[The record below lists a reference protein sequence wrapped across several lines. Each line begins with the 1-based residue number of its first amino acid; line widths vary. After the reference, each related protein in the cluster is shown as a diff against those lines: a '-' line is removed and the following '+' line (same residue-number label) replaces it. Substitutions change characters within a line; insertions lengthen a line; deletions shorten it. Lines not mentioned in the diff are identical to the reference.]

1 MSNGNRIDDK
11 SDEETGHTRS
21 PHLNPP
27 PVKAPLSDALPQTG
41 EGTNEESNFKSPGEE
56 ANERLREFSTHVQDE
71 LFDADQSAELKPVEV
86 AGEVTGR
93 TGKAVR
99 QFLPLPA
106 MPEGDTV
113 PLAQYAERAYLE
125 YAVSVVKGRA
135 LPDVCDGQKPVQRR
149 ILYAMREM
157 GLTHNSTFVK
167 SARVVGE
174 VLGKFHPHGDTSA
187 YDAMVR
193 LAQNFSLRYPL
204 VDGQGNF
211 GSRDGDNSAAMRYTE
226 ARLTPISAVL
236 LSELDMGTVDMI
248 PNYDGHFQEPA
259 MLPAR
264 LPMVLL
270 NGASG
275 IAVGMATEIPSHNLI
290 EVGSAA
296 ALCVRNPDCTDEAL
310 LALITGPDLPG
321 GAQIISS
328 PADIRECYRAG
339 RGSLK
344 MRARWTVE
352 ELARSQWRVAVYE
365 LPHGVSSKKIME
377 EIEEL
382 TNPKFRFNKKT
393 LTPEQLH
400 NKQLILSVLDKVADE
415 SDKDQA
421 VRLVFE
427 PKSGRQSVEELMT
440 ILLAHTSL
448 ECGLSINMVMIG
460 IDGRPK
466 QKAITDII
474 REWGQFRLST
484 VRRRSNYRL
493 TQINDRIHVLEGR
506 MIVFLNLDEVIAL
519 IRESDDPK
527 AALIAR
533 FELSERQAEDILE
546 IRLRQLARLESIK
559 IEREL
564 KGLRDEAA
572 ELNKLLGSESLLR
585 RRIAKEIEEDIKAFG
600 DDRRT
605 LIEQAERVVLTA
617 TVVDEPVTVII
628 SQKYWGRTR
637 QGHGLDLSGI
647 AFKEGDSLRSSF
659 ECRSIDQCIVISSCG
674 RVCSMPVSQLP
685 GGRGEGVPLTSL
697 IELPSG
703 AKIVHV
709 LCGAAEQS
717 VLLATAA
724 SYGFV
729 CHLGD
734 MLARNKTGKQFITI
748 ENAASVLA
756 PVLFD
761 PAENAWVISASRAGR
776 LLAFP
781 LAEMK
786 RLSSGG
792 RGVIVMGLEEGD
804 ELISILVAV
813 KSKLTVI
820 AQNGAGREHL
830 LKLSEADLQTHFGKR
845 ARMGK
850 LLPLKDKSTLIQLKG
865 SD

>member
-1 MSNGNRIDDK
+1 MSDIQ
-11 SDEETGHTRS
+11 E
-21 PHLNPP
+21 
-27 PVKAPLSDALPQTG
+27 
-41 EGTNEESNFKSPGEE
+41 
-56 ANERLREFSTHVQDE
+56 E
-71 LFDADQSAELKPVEV
+71 LFDEPEGAPAKEVMETPLPAASARE
-86 AGEVTGR
+86 
-93 TGKAVR
+93 
-99 QFLPLPA
+99 FLPLPA
-106 MPEGDTV
+106 LPEGDSV

-174 VLGKFHPHGDTSA
+174 VLGKFHPHGDSSA

-204 VDGQGNF
+204 IDGQGNF

-226 ARLTPISAVL
+226 ARLTPIAQVL

-275 IAVGMATEIPSHNLI
+275 IAVGMATEIPSHNLR
-290 EVGSAA
+290 EVGYAA
-296 ALCVRNPDCTDEAL
+296 ALCVSNPECSDDEL
-310 LALITGPDLPG
+310 LSHISGPDLPSG
-321 GAQIISS
+321 GQIISS
-328 PADIRECYRAG
+328 KADIRECYRVG

-344 MRARWTVE
+344 MRARWHVE
-352 ELARSQWRVAVYE
+352 ELARGQWRVAVYE
-365 LPHGVSSKKIME
+365 LPYGTSSRKILE

-382 TNPKFRFNKKT
+382 TNPKVRVNKKA
-393 LTPEQLH
+393 LTAEQAQ
-400 NKQLILSVLDKVADE
+400 NKQLILSVLDKVTDE

-427 PKSGRQSVEELMT
+427 PKSGRQSVDELMA

-448 ECGLSINMVMIG
+448 ECSLQINMVMIG

-466 QKAITDII
+466 QKPVAEIV
-474 REWGQFRLST
+474 REWGVFRLAT
-484 VRRRSNYRL
+484 VSRRCRYRL
-493 TQINDRIHVLEGR
+493 AQINERIHVLEGR

-533 FELSERQAEDILE
+533 FDLSDRQAEDILE
-546 IRLRQLARLESIK
+546 IRLRQLAKMEGIK

-564 KGLRDEAA
+564 KGLQEEGA
-572 ELNKLLGSESLLR
+572 ELNKLLGSDSMMR
-585 RRIAKEIEEDIKAFG
+585 RRVAREIEADIKAFG

-605 LIEQAERVVLTA
+605 LIQEAERVVLT
-617 TVVDEPVTVII
+617 TSVVDEPVTVIV
-628 SQKYWGRTR
+628 SRKFWARTR
-637 QGHGLDLSGI
+637 SGHGLDLSGV
-647 AFKEGDSLRSSF
+647 AFKEGDGLLGYF
-659 ECRSIDQCIVISSCG
+659 ECRSTDHCIAICSNG
-674 RVCSMPVSQLP
+674 RVCSIPVSQFP
-685 GGRGEGVPLTSL
+685 GGRGDGVPLTTL
-697 IELPSG
+697 IEVAAG

-709 LCGAAEQS
+709 ICGAADTS
-717 VLLATAA
+717 VLLASSA

-729 CHLGD
+729 CKLGD
-734 MLARNKTGKQFITI
+734 MVGRNKAGKQFITLEADEQI
-748 ENAASVLA
+748 LPPVVFAPTEQSWVVSVTR
-756 PVLFD
+756 F
-761 PAENAWVISASRAGR
+761 GR
-776 LLAFP
+776 LLAFA

-786 RLSSGG
+786 QLSAGG

-804 ELISILVAV
+804 ALASVIVTAKAKLVVA
-813 KSKLTVI
+813 TE
-820 AQNGAGREHL
+820 AATGREQMMR
-830 LKLSEADLQTHFGKR
+830 LSENDLQAHFGKR
-845 ARMGK
+845 ARMGRM
-850 LLPLKDKSTLIQLKG
+850 LPIKAKSIVVSVTVG
-865 SD
+865 N

>member
-1 MSNGNRIDDK
+1 MSEIQ
-11 SDEETGHTRS
+11 E
-21 PHLNPP
+21 
-27 PVKAPLSDALPQTG
+27 
-41 EGTNEESNFKSPGEE
+41 
-56 ANERLREFSTHVQDE
+56 E
-71 LFDADQSAELKPVEV
+71 LFDAPEGELPKVEV
-86 AGEVTGR
+86 KVLEPAVAT
-93 TGKAVR
+93 KVVR

-106 MPEGDTV
+106 LPEGDSV

-174 VLGKFHPHGDTSA
+174 VLGKFHPHGDSSA

-248 PNYDGHFQEPA
+248 PNYDGHFKEPA

-275 IAVGMATEIPSHNLI
+275 IAVGMATEIPSHNLR

-296 ALCVRNPDCTDEAL
+296 ALCVRNPDCADEEIL
-310 LALITGPDLPG
+310 SQITGPDLPG
-321 GAQIISS
+321 GGQIISS
-328 PADIRECYRAG
+328 PMDIRECYRTG

-344 MRARWTVE
+344 MRARWQVE
-352 ELARSQWRVAVYE
+352 ELARGQWRVAVYE

-382 TNPKFRFNKKT
+382 TNPKFRLNKKA
-393 LTPEQLH
+393 LTVEQVH

-427 PKSGRQSVEELMT
+427 PKSGRQSVDEMMS

-448 ECGLSINMVMIG
+448 ECGLSVNMVMIG
-460 IDGRPK
+460 IDGRPR
-466 QKAITDII
+466 QKAITDSI
-474 REWGQFRLST
+474 REWGQFRLAT
-484 VRRRSNYRL
+484 VRRRCAYRL
-493 TQINDRIHVLEGR
+493 SQINDRIHVLEGR
-506 MIVFLNLDEVIAL
+506 MTVFLNLDEVIAL

-533 FELSERQAEDILE
+533 FELSDRQAEDILE
-546 IRLRQLARLESIK
+546 IRLRQLAKMEGIK

-564 KGLRDEAA
+564 KALQDEGAD
-572 ELNKLLGSESLLR
+572 LNKLLNSESLMR
-585 RRIAKEIEEDIKAFG
+585 RRVAREIDDDIKAYG

-605 LIEQAERVVLTA
+605 LIEQVERVALT
-617 TVVDEPVTVII
+617 TSVVDEPVTVII
-628 SQKYWGRTR
+628 SGKYWGRTR
-637 QGHGLDLSGI
+637 LGHNLDLSGVS
-647 AFKEGDSLRSSF
+647 FKEGDHLLTSI
-659 ECRSIDQCIVISSCG
+659 ECRSTDHCIVVCSNG
-674 RVCSMPVSQLP
+674 RVCSIAVSQLP
-685 GGRGEGVPLTSL
+685 GGRGDGVPLTTL
-697 IELPSG
+697 IELAAG
-703 AKIVHV
+703 AKIVQV
-709 LCGAAEQS
+709 ICGASEQN
-717 VLLATAA
+717 VLLATSA

-729 CHLGD
+729 CKLAD
-734 MLARNKTGKQFITI
+734 MIGRNKAGKQFIKI
-748 ENAASVLA
+748 DGDEHIIA
-756 PVLFD
+756 PALFT
-761 PAENAWVISASRAGR
+761 PAEHSWVIAVTRSGR

-781 LAEMK
+781 VAELK
-786 RLSSGG
+786 RLAGG
-792 RGVIVMGLEEGD
+792 GKGLIIMGMEENDELASVIVT
-804 ELISILVAV
+804 I
-813 KSKLTVI
+813 KSKMTVI
-820 AQNGAGREHL
+820 AQSATGREQVIR
-830 LKLSEADLQTHFGKR
+830 LSESDLQAHFARR

-850 LLPLKDKSTLIQLKG
+850 QLQIKAKSAVLLVKC

>member
-1 MSNGNRIDDK
+1 MSEIQ
-11 SDEETGHTRS
+11 EELFEV
-21 PHLNPP
+21 P
-27 PVKAPLSDALPQTG
+27 
-41 EGTNEESNFKSPGEE
+41 
-56 ANERLREFSTHVQDE
+56 DE
-71 LFDADQSAELKPVEV
+71 LPAPPAAKADEPEVSGKP
-86 AGEVTGR
+86 
-93 TGKAVR
+93 VR

-106 MPEGDTV
+106 LPEGDTV

-174 VLGKFHPHGDTSA
+174 VLGKFHPHGDSSA

-204 VDGQGNF
+204 IDGQGNF

-275 IAVGMATEIPSHNLI
+275 IAVGMATEIPSHNLR

-296 ALCVRNPDCTDEAL
+296 ALCVRNPECSDDQL
-310 LALITGPDLPG
+310 LGCISGPDLPG

-328 PADIRECYRAG
+328 PQEIRECYLSG

-344 MRARWTVE
+344 MRARWQVE
-352 ELARSQWRVAVYE
+352 ELARGQWRVAVYE
-365 LPHGVSSKKIME
+365 LPHGISSRKIME

-382 TNPKFRFNKKT
+382 TNPKIRINKKA
-393 LTPEQLH
+393 LTAEQTH

-427 PKSGRQSVEELMT
+427 PKSGRQSVDELMS
-440 ILLAHTSL
+440 ILLAHTCL
-448 ECGLSINMVMIG
+448 ECGLAINMVMIG
-460 IDGRPK
+460 IDGRPR
-466 QKAITDII
+466 QKAIPGII
-474 REWGQFRLST
+474 REWGQFRLIT
-484 VRRRSNYRL
+484 VRRRCEHRL

-506 MIVFLNLDEVIAL
+506 MTVFLNLDEVIAL

-533 FELSERQAEDILE
+533 FELSDRQAEDILE
-546 IRLRQLARLESIK
+546 IRLRQLAKMEGIK

-564 KGLRDEAA
+564 KALRDEGAD
-572 ELNKLLGSESLLR
+572 LNKLLNSESLMR
-585 RRIAKEIEEDIKAFG
+585 RRVAREIDDDIKAYG
-600 DDRRT
+600 DERRT
-605 LIEQAERVVLTA
+605 LIEQAERVMLTT
-617 TVVDEPVTVII
+617 TVVDEPVTVIL
-628 SQKYWGRTR
+628 SGKYWGRTR
-637 QGHGLDLSGI
+637 LGHGLDLSGVT
-647 AFKEGDSLRSSF
+647 FKEGDGLLTSF
-659 ECRSIDQCIVISSCG
+659 ECRTIDQCVVICSNG
-674 RVCSMPVSQLP
+674 RVCSIPVSQLP
-685 GGRGEGVPLTSL
+685 GGRGDGVPLTTL
-697 IELPSG
+697 VELAAG
-703 AKIVHV
+703 AKIVRV
-709 LCGAAEQS
+709 ICGAPDQH
-717 VLLATAA
+717 VLLATSA
-724 SYGFV
+724 SYGFI
-729 CHLGD
+729 CQLGD
-734 MLARNKTGKQFITI
+734 MVGRNKAGKQFI
-748 ENAASVLA
+748 SVEADEHILP
-756 PVLFD
+756 PVLFT
-761 PAENAWVISASRAGR
+761 PENDAWVISASRAGR
-776 LLAFP
+776 LLAFS

-786 RLSSGG
+786 RLAGG
-792 RGVIVMGLEEGD
+792 GKGLIVMGLEEGD
-804 ELISILVAV
+804 QLASLIVAV
-813 KSKLTVI
+813 KSKITVV
-820 AQNGAGREHL
+820 AQSASGREQL
-830 LKLSEADLQTHFGKR
+830 IRLSEADLLTHLGKR

-850 LLPLKDKSTLIQLKG
+850 MLGLKAKSSVTQLKCA
-865 SD
+865 

>member
-1 MSNGNRIDDK
+1 MSDI
-11 SDEETGHTRS
+11 
-21 PHLNPP
+21 
-27 PVKAPLSDALPQTG
+27 
-41 EGTNEESNFKSPGEE
+41 
-56 ANERLREFSTHVQDE
+56 QDE
-71 LFDADQSAELKPVEV
+71 LFEAAEPEKTPDVEV
-86 AGEVTGR
+86 LAVTSGS
-93 TGKAVR
+93 R

-106 MPEGDTV
+106 LPEGDFV

-174 VLGKFHPHGDTSA
+174 VLGKFHPHGDSSA

-275 IAVGMATEIPSHNLI
+275 IAVGMATEIPSHNLR

-296 ALCVRNPDCTDEAL
+296 ALCVRNPECSDDEL
-310 LALITGPDLPG
+310 LGQITGPDLPS

-328 PADIRECYRAG
+328 PFEIRECYRTG

-344 MRARWTVE
+344 MRARWNVE
-352 ELARSQWRVAVYE
+352 ELARGQWRVAVYE
-365 LPHGVSSKKIME
+365 LPHGTSSKKIME

-382 TNPKFRFNKKT
+382 TNPKIRINKKA
-393 LTPEQLH
+393 LTADQAQ

-427 PKSGRQSVEELMT
+427 PKSGRQSVDELMT

-448 ECGLSINMVMIG
+448 ESSLAINMVMIG

-474 REWGQFRLST
+474 REWGQFRIMTVHKRCAHRLS
-484 VRRRSNYRL
+484 
-493 TQINDRIHVLEGR
+493 QINDRIHVLEGR
-506 MIVFLNLDEVIAL
+506 MTVFLNLDEVIAL

-533 FELSERQAEDILE
+533 FELSDRQAEDILE
-546 IRLRQLARLESIK
+546 IRLRQLAKMEGIK

-564 KGLRDEAA
+564 KALQDEGAD
-572 ELNKLLGSESLLR
+572 LNKLLGSDSLLR
-585 RRIAKEIEEDIKAFG
+585 RRVAREIEDDIKAYG

-605 LIEQAERVVLTA
+605 LIEQAERAVLSA
-617 TVVDEPVTVII
+617 QVVDEPVTVII
-628 SQKYWGRTR
+628 SRKYWGRTR
-637 QGHGLDLSGI
+637 LGHGLDLSGI
-647 AFKEGDSLRSSF
+647 AFKEGDGQLSVF
-659 ECRSIDQCIVISSCG
+659 ECRSTDYCIAICSNG
-674 RVCSMPVSQLP
+674 RVCSIPVSQLP
-685 GGRGEGVPLTSL
+685 GGRGDGVPLTTL
-697 IELPSG
+697 IELAQG
-703 AKIVHV
+703 ARIAHV
-709 LCGAAEQS
+709 ICGAIDQS
-717 VLLATAA
+717 VLLATTV
-724 SYGFV
+724 SYGFI
-729 CHLGD
+729 CTIANMTG
-734 MLARNKTGKQFITI
+734 RNKAGKQFITI
-748 ENAASVLA
+748 EGDELILP
-756 PVLFD
+756 PVLFT
-761 PAENAWVISASRAGR
+761 PTEQSWVISVSRSGR

-786 RLSSGG
+786 RLAAGG
-792 RGVIVMGLEEGD
+792 RGLIVMGLEDND
-804 ELISILVAV
+804 ELAGVIVAG
-813 KSKLTVI
+813 KSKIVVTTQT
-820 AQNGAGREHL
+820 AAGREQIIR
-830 LKLSEADLQTHFGKR
+830 LSETDLQAHLAKR

-850 LLPLKDKSTLIQLKG
+850 MLPVKAKSVVTQVE
-865 SD
+865 SAT

>member
-1 MSNGNRIDDK
+1 MSEIQ
-11 SDEETGHTRS
+11 E
-21 PHLNPP
+21 
-27 PVKAPLSDALPQTG
+27 
-41 EGTNEESNFKSPGEE
+41 
-56 ANERLREFSTHVQDE
+56 E
-71 LFDADQSAELKPVEV
+71 LFEAAEPVFPPIEVKIEPAV
-86 AGEVTGR
+86 AG
-93 TGKAVR
+93 KPVR
-99 QFLPLPA
+99 QFFPLPA
-106 MPEGDTV
+106 LPEGDFV

-174 VLGKFHPHGDTSA
+174 VLGKFHPHGDSSA

-226 ARLTPISAVL
+226 ARLTPIAAVL

-264 LPMVLL
+264 LPMLLL

-275 IAVGMATEIPSHNLI
+275 IAVGMATEIPSHNLR
-290 EVGSAA
+290 EAGAAA
-296 ALCVRNPDCTDEAL
+296 ALCVRNPDCSDEDIL
-310 LALITGPDLPG
+310 SCITGPDLPSG
-321 GAQIISS
+321 GQIISS
-328 PADIRECYRAG
+328 PHEIRECYRTG

-344 MRARWTVE
+344 MRARWHVE
-352 ELARSQWRVAVYE
+352 ELARGQWRVAVYE

-382 TNPKFRFNKKT
+382 TNPKFRLNKKT
-393 LTPEQLH
+393 LTAEQVH

-427 PKSGRQSVEELMT
+427 PKTGRQSVNELMT

-448 ECGLSINMVMIG
+448 ECGLSVNMVMIG
-460 IDGRPK
+460 IDGRPR

-474 REWGQFRLST
+474 REWGQFRLAT
-484 VRRRSNYRL
+484 VRRRCAHRL
-493 TQINDRIHVLEGR
+493 SQINDRIHVLEGR
-506 MIVFLNLDEVIAL
+506 MTVFLNLDEVIKL

-533 FELSERQAEDILE
+533 FELSDRQAEDILE
-546 IRLRQLARLESIK
+546 IRLRQLAKMEGIK

-564 KGLRDEAA
+564 KGLQIEGED
-572 ELNKLLGSESLLR
+572 LNKLLGSEPMLR
-585 RRIAKEIEEDIKAFG
+585 RRVAKEIDDDIKAFG

-605 LIEQAERVVLTA
+605 LIEQAERVVLSA
-617 TVVDEPVTVII
+617 SVVDEPVTVII
-628 SQKYWGRTR
+628 SQKYWARTR
-637 QGHGLDLSGI
+637 LGHGLDLSGT
-647 AFKEGDSLRSSF
+647 AFKEGDSLLASF
-659 ECRSIDQCIVISSCG
+659 ECRTTDQCIAICSNG
-674 RVCSMPVSQLP
+674 RVCSVPVSALP
-685 GGRGEGVPLTSL
+685 GGRGDGVPLTTL
-697 IELPSG
+697 IELAAG
-703 AKIVHV
+703 EKIVQV
-709 LCGAAEQS
+709 ICGTLEQR
-717 VLLATAA
+717 VLLATSA

-729 CHLGD
+729 CALGD
-734 MLARNKTGKQFITI
+734 MVGRNKAGKQFITI
-748 ENAASVLA
+748 ENTEQILS
-756 PVLFD
+756 PVLFT
-761 PAENAWVISASRAGR
+761 PTEQSWVISASRSGR
-776 LLAFP
+776 LLAFA
-781 LAEMK
+781 LTEMK
-786 RLSSGG
+786 QLAGG
-792 RGVIVMGLEEGD
+792 GKGLIVMGLEEND
-804 ELISILVAV
+804 ALASVIVAV
-813 KSKLTVI
+813 KSKMTVLT
-820 AQNGAGREHL
+820 QTGTGREQL
-830 LKLSEADLQTHFGKR
+830 IRLSETDLQTHLSKR

-850 LLPLKDKSTLIQLKG
+850 MLPLKAKSLVTLVRL

>member
-1 MSNGNRIDDK
+1 MSDIQ
-11 SDEETGHTRS
+11 EE
-21 PHLNPP
+21 LFE
-27 PVKAPLSDALPQTG
+27 APGIAQAEEVIALPV
-41 EGTNEESNFKSPGEE
+41 EG
-56 ANERLREFSTHVQDE
+56 
-71 LFDADQSAELKPVEV
+71 
-86 AGEVTGR
+86 
-93 TGKAVR
+93 VR
-99 QFLPLPA
+99 QFLPLP
-106 MPEGDTV
+106 PLPDGDFV

-248 PNYDGHFQEPA
+248 PNYDGHFQEPS

-275 IAVGMATEIPSHNLI
+275 IAVGMATEIPSHNLR
-290 EVGSAA
+290 EVGSSA
-296 ALCVRNPDCTDEAL
+296 ALCVRNPDCTDDEL
-310 LALITGPDLPG
+310 LASITGPDLPS
-321 GAQIISS
+321 GAQIIS
-328 PADIRECYRAG
+328 AAAEIRECYRTG

-344 MRARWTVE
+344 MRARWHVE
-352 ELARSQWRVAVYE
+352 ELARGQWRVAVYE
-365 LPHGVSSKKIME
+365 LPHGISSKKIME

-382 TNPKFRFNKKT
+382 SNPKIRINRKA
-393 LTPEQLH
+393 LTAEQVQ

-427 PKSGRQSVEELMT
+427 PKSSRQSVDELMA

-466 QKAITDII
+466 QKAITEIL
-474 REWGQFRLST
+474 REWAQFRLAT
-484 VRRRSNYRL
+484 VHRRCAYRMS
-493 TQINDRIHVLEGR
+493 QINDRIHVLQGR
-506 MIVFLNLDEVIAL
+506 MTVFLNLDEVIAL

-527 AALIAR
+527 TALIAR

-546 IRLRQLARLESIK
+546 IRLRQLAKMEGIR

-564 KGLRDEAA
+564 KALQDEGA
-572 ELNKLLGSESLLR
+572 ELNKLLGSDAMLR
-585 RRIAKEIEEDIKAFG
+585 KRVAREIDDDIKAYG

-605 LIEQAERVVLTA
+605 LIEQAERIVLQTS
-617 TVVDEPVTVII
+617 VVDEAVTVIV

-637 QGHGLDLSGI
+637 LGHNLDLSGVS
-647 AFKEGDSLRSSF
+647 FKEGDGLLGCF
-659 ECRSIDQCIVISSCG
+659 ECRTTDQCIVICSNG
-674 RVCSMPVSQLP
+674 RVCSIPVTQLP
-685 GGRGEGVPLTSL
+685 GGRGDGVPFTTL
-697 IELPSG
+697 IELAAG

-709 LCGAAEQS
+709 ICGPNDLD
-717 VLLATAA
+717 VLLATTA
-724 SYGFV
+724 SYGFI
-729 CHLGD
+729 CTIGD
-734 MLARNKTGKQFITI
+734 MVGRNKAGKQFVTI
-748 ENAASVLA
+748 EGDEQILTPA
-756 PVLFD
+756 LFTSH
-761 PAENAWVISASRAGR
+761 EQSRVVSASRSGR
-776 LLAFP
+776 LLVFS

-786 RLSSGG
+786 RLAAGG

-804 ELISILVAV
+804 ALASGMVAG
-813 KSKLTVI
+813 KSKITVLTQT
-820 AQNGAGREHL
+820 ATGREQAIR
-830 LKLSEADLQTHFGKR
+830 LSEADLLTYSGKR
-845 ARMGK
+845 ARMGRM
-850 LLPLKDKSTLIQLKG
+850 LPVKAKSVVLQLERT
-865 SD
+865 D

>member
-1 MSNGNRIDDK
+1 MSDI
-11 SDEETGHTRS
+11 
-21 PHLNPP
+21 
-27 PVKAPLSDALPQTG
+27 
-41 EGTNEESNFKSPGEE
+41 
-56 ANERLREFSTHVQDE
+56 QDE
-71 LFDADQSAELKPVEV
+71 LFEVPEAEPEKAPEENAVQ
-86 AGEVTGR
+86 AVTG
-93 TGKAVR
+93 TR

-106 MPEGDTV
+106 LPEGDSV

-174 VLGKFHPHGDTSA
+174 VLGKFHPHGDSSA

-193 LAQNFSLRYPL
+193 LAQSFSLRYPL

-275 IAVGMATEIPSHNLI
+275 IAVGMATEIPSHNLR
-290 EVGSAA
+290 EVGASA
-296 ALCVRNPDCTDEAL
+296 ALCVRNPDCSDDEL
-310 LALITGPDLPG
+310 LATITGPDLPSG
-321 GAQIISS
+321 GQIISS
-328 PADIRECYRAG
+328 PHEIRDCYRTG

-344 MRARWTVE
+344 MRARWHVE
-352 ELARSQWRVAVYE
+352 ELARGQWRVAVYE
-365 LPHGVSSKKIME
+365 LPHGTSSKKIME

-382 TNPKFRFNKKT
+382 TNPKIKLNKKT
-393 LTPEQLH
+393 LTPEQAH

-427 PKSGRQSVEELMT
+427 PKSGRQSVDELMA

-448 ECGLSINMVMIG
+448 ESSLSINMVMIG

-466 QKAITDII
+466 QKAITHII
-474 REWGQFRLST
+474 REWGQFRLAI
-484 VRRRSNYRL
+484 VRRRCEYRL
-493 TQINDRIHVLEGR
+493 AQINDRIHILQGR
-506 MIVFLNLDEVIAL
+506 MTVFLNLDEVIAL

-533 FELSERQAEDILE
+533 FELSDRQAEDILE
-546 IRLRQLARLESIK
+546 IRLRQLAKMEGIK

-564 KGLRDEAA
+564 KALQDEGA
-572 ELNKLLGSESLLR
+572 ELNKLLGSDTLMR
-585 RRIAKEIEEDIKAFG
+585 RRVAREIDDDIKAYG

-605 LIEQAERVVLTA
+605 LIEQAERVVLGVQ
-617 TVVDEPVTVII
+617 VVVEPVTVIV
-628 SQKYWGRTR
+628 SRKYWGRTR
-637 QGHGLDLSGI
+637 SGHNLDLSGI
-647 AFKEGDSLRSSF
+647 TFKEGDGQLSVF
-659 ECRSIDQCIVISSCG
+659 ECRSTDHCIVISSNG
-674 RVCSMPVSQLP
+674 RVCSIPVSQLP
-685 GGRGEGVPLTSL
+685 GGRGDGVPLTTL
-697 IELPSG
+697 IELAPG
-703 AKIVHV
+703 ARIAHV
-709 LCGAAEQS
+709 ICGTADRNI
-717 VLLATAA
+717 LLATSA
-724 SYGFV
+724 SYGFI
-729 CHLGD
+729 CTIANMTG
-734 MLARNKTGKQFITI
+734 RNKAGKQFITI
-748 ENAASVLA
+748 EGDEQILP
-756 PVLFD
+756 PVLFT
-761 PAENAWVISASRAGR
+761 PAEQSWVISASRSGR
-776 LLAFP
+776 LLAYA

-786 RLSSGG
+786 RLPAGG
-792 RGVIVMGLEEGD
+792 RGVIVMGLED
-804 ELISILVAV
+804 NDALASILVAN
-813 KSKLTVI
+813 KSKIVVTTQ
-820 AQNGAGREHL
+820 AGTGREQL
-830 LKLSEADLQTHFGKR
+830 IRLSENELQTHFGKR
-845 ARMGK
+845 ARMGRM
-850 LLPLKDKSTLIQLKG
+850 LPMKAKSVVTQVESG
-865 SD
+865 N

>member
-1 MSNGNRIDDK
+1 MSDIQGDLFEK
-11 SDEETGHTRS
+11 T
-21 PHLNPP
+21 
-27 PVKAPLSDALPQTG
+27 
-41 EGTNEESNFKSPGEE
+41 ESKPAEIIPKP
-56 ANERLREFSTHVQDE
+56 
-71 LFDADQSAELKPVEV
+71 ADTEV
-86 AGEVTGR
+86 SRGGM
-93 TGKAVR
+93 R

-106 MPEGDTV
+106 LPEGDTV

-157 GLTHNSTFVK
+157 GLTHHSNFVK

-174 VLGKFHPHGDTSA
+174 VLGKFHPHGDSSA

-275 IAVGMATEIPSHNLI
+275 IAVGMATEIPSHNLR
-290 EVGSAA
+290 EVGNAA
-296 ALCVRNPDCTDEAL
+296 ALCVKNPDCTDDEL
-310 LALITGPDLPG
+310 LAPITGPDLPSG
-321 GAQIISS
+321 GQIISS
-328 PADIRECYRAG
+328 PMEIRECYRIG

-344 MRARWTVE
+344 MRARWQVE
-352 ELARSQWRVAVYE
+352 TLTRGQWRVAVYE
-365 LPHGVSSKKIME
+365 LPHGTSSKKIME

-382 TNPKFRFNKKT
+382 TNPKLKLNKKA

-400 NKQLILSVLDKVADE
+400 NKQLILSVLDKAADE

-427 PKSGRQSVEELMT
+427 PKSGRQSVDELMT

-448 ECGLSINMVMIG
+448 EASLSINMVMIG

-466 QKAITDII
+466 QKAITEII
-474 REWGQFRLST
+474 REWGQFRLAT
-484 VRRRSNYRL
+484 VRRRSTYRL
-493 TQINDRIHVLEGR
+493 DQINDRIHVLQGR

-519 IRESDDPK
+519 IRQSDDPK
-527 AALIAR
+527 AALITR
-533 FELSERQAEDILE
+533 FTLSDRQAEDILE
-546 IRLRQLARLESIK
+546 IRLRQLAKMEGIK

-564 KGLRDEAA
+564 SALQGEAA
-572 ELNKLLGSESLLR
+572 DLSKLLGSDSLMR
-585 RRIAKEIEEDIKAFG
+585 RRVAREIDDDIKAYG

-605 LIEQAERVVLTA
+605 LIEQSERAALT
-617 TVVDEPVTVII
+617 TQVVDEPITVMI
-628 SQKYWGRTR
+628 SNKYWVRTR
-637 QGHGLDLSGI
+637 LGHDLDLSGI
-647 AFKEGDSLRSSF
+647 SFKEGDGLRATF
-659 ECRSIDQCIVISSCG
+659 ECRSIDHCIVICSDG
-674 RVCSMPVSQLP
+674 RVCSIPVSGLP
-685 GGRGEGVPLTSL
+685 GGRGDGVPLTTL
-697 IELPSG
+697 IELTAG
-703 AKIVHV
+703 AKIVQV
-709 LCGAAEQS
+709 LCGAIEQN
-717 VLLATAA
+717 VLLATSA
-724 SYGFV
+724 SYGFI
-729 CHLGD
+729 CRIAD
-734 MLARNKTGKQFITI
+734 MIVRNKAGKQFITI
-748 ENAASVLA
+748 ENNAQMLA
-756 PVLFD
+756 PVLFT
-761 PAENAWVISASRAGR
+761 PTEQSWVIAASRSGW

-781 LAEMK
+781 LTELK
-786 RLSSGG
+786 RLVGG
-792 RGVIVMGLEEGD
+792 GKGLIVMGLEEND
-804 ELISILVAV
+804 ALASVMV
-813 KSKLTVI
+813 TTKSKITVMTQSATGHEQAI
-820 AQNGAGREHL
+820 R
-830 LKLSEADLQTHFGKR
+830 LSEADLQVHFGKR

-850 LLPLKDKSTLIQLKG
+850 KLSLKTTSTVLRLEPK
-865 SD
+865 

>member
-1 MSNGNRIDDK
+1 MSDIQ
-11 SDEETGHTRS
+11 E
-21 PHLNPP
+21 
-27 PVKAPLSDALPQTG
+27 
-41 EGTNEESNFKSPGEE
+41 
-56 ANERLREFSTHVQDE
+56 E
-71 LFDADQSAELKPVEV
+71 LFDVPEEPTVPAKITAAETD
-86 AGEVTGR
+86 AARG
-93 TGKAVR
+93 AVR

-106 MPEGDTV
+106 LPEGDVV

-157 GLTHNSTFVK
+157 GLTHNSNFVK

-174 VLGKFHPHGDTSA
+174 VLGKFHPHGDASA

-204 VDGQGNF
+204 IDGQGNF

-226 ARLTPISAVL
+226 ARLTPIAAVV

-248 PNYDGHFQEPA
+248 PNYDGHFQEPV

-275 IAVGMATEIPSHNLI
+275 IAVGMATEIPSHNLR

-296 ALCVRNPDCTDEAL
+296 ALCVRNPDCSDGEL
-310 LALITGPDLPG
+310 LSQIKGPDLPG
-321 GAQIISS
+321 GGQIISS
-328 PADIRECYRAG
+328 AQDIQDCYRTG

-344 MRARWTVE
+344 MRARWHVE
-352 ELARSQWRVAVYE
+352 ELARGQWRVAVYE
-365 LPHGVSSKKIME
+365 LPHGVSSRKIME

-382 TNPKFRFNKKT
+382 TNPKVRINKKA
-393 LTPEQLH
+393 LTPEQTH

-427 PKSGRQSVEELMT
+427 PKSGRQSVDELMT

-474 REWGQFRLST
+474 REWGQFRLTT
-484 VRRRSNYRL
+484 VRRRSAYRL

-506 MIVFLNLDEVIAL
+506 MTVFLNLDEVIKL

-533 FELSERQAEDILE
+533 FELSDRQAEDILE
-546 IRLRQLARLESIK
+546 IRLRQLARMEGIK

-564 KGLRDEAA
+564 KSLQDEGA
-572 ELNKLLGSESLLR
+572 ELSKLLGSDSMLR
-585 RRIAKEIEEDIKAFG
+585 RRVAREIEEDIKAYG
-600 DDRRT
+600 DERRT
-605 LIEQAERVVLTA
+605 LVEQAERVVLTA
-617 TVVDEPVTVII
+617 QVVDEPVTVII
-628 SQKYWGRTR
+628 SRKYWGRTR
-637 QGHGLDLSGI
+637 LGHGLDLSGL
-647 AFKEGDSLRSSF
+647 AYKEGDGPLAVF
-659 ECRSIDQCIVISSCG
+659 ECRTTDQCIAICNNG
-674 RVCSMPVSQLP
+674 RVCSIAVTQLP
-685 GGRGEGVPLTSL
+685 GGRGDGVPLTTL
-697 IELPSG
+697 IELAAA
-703 AKIVHV
+703 AKIAHV
-709 LCGAAEQS
+709 ICGSTAQNI
-717 VLLATAA
+717 LLATSA

-729 CHLGD
+729 CTLAD
-734 MLARNKTGKQFITI
+734 MLGRNKAGKQFITI
-748 ENAASVLA
+748 ENEESILP
-756 PVLFD
+756 PVLFT
-761 PAENAWVISASRAGR
+761 PAETLWVISASRTGR
-776 LLAFP
+776 LLAFH

-786 RLSSGG
+786 RLAGG
-792 RGVIVMGLEEGD
+792 GKGVIVMGLEEGD
-804 ELISILVAV
+804 ALASVMV
-813 KSKLTVI
+813 TQPSKLAVI
-820 AQNGAGREHL
+820 AQSATGREQVIRV
-830 LKLSEADLQTHFGKR
+830 SEAELQSQFGKR

-850 LLPLKDKSTLIQLKG
+850 MLAIKAKSWVTTVKC
-865 SD
+865 SE

>member
-1 MSNGNRIDDK
+1 MSEIQ
-11 SDEETGHTRS
+11 E
-21 PHLNPP
+21 
-27 PVKAPLSDALPQTG
+27 
-41 EGTNEESNFKSPGEE
+41 
-56 ANERLREFSTHVQDE
+56 E
-71 LFDADQSAELKPVEV
+71 LFA
-86 AGEVTGR
+86 AGEPVLPEVEEKVIEPVVTG
-93 TGKAVR
+93 KPAR

-106 MPEGDTV
+106 LPEGDSV

-174 VLGKFHPHGDTSA
+174 VLGKFHPHGDSSA

-204 VDGQGNF
+204 IDGQGNF

-226 ARLTPISAVL
+226 ARLTPIAAVL

-275 IAVGMATEIPSHNLI
+275 IAVGMATEIPSHNLR
-290 EVGSAA
+290 EVGAAA
-296 ALCVRNPDCTDEAL
+296 ALCVRNPDCTDEEL
-310 LALITGPDLPG
+310 LALINGPDLPSG
-321 GAQIISS
+321 GQIISQPS
-328 PADIRECYRAG
+328 EIRECYRTG

-344 MRARWTVE
+344 MRARWQVE
-352 ELARSQWRVAVYE
+352 ELARGQWRVAVYE
-365 LPHGVSSKKIME
+365 LPHGTSSKKIME

-382 TNPKFRFNKKT
+382 TNPKFRLGKKT

-427 PKSGRQSVEELMT
+427 PKSGRQSVDEMMA

-448 ECGLSINMVMIG
+448 ECGLSVNMVMIG

-474 REWGQFRLST
+474 REWGEFRLVT
-484 VRRRSNYRL
+484 VRRRCAHRL
-493 TQINDRIHVLEGR
+493 AQINDRIHVLEGR
-506 MIVFLNLDEVIAL
+506 MTVFLNLDEVIAL

-527 AALIAR
+527 VALIAR
-533 FELSERQAEDILE
+533 FELSDRQAEDILE
-546 IRLRQLARLESIK
+546 IRLRQLAKMEGIK

-564 KGLRDEAA
+564 KALQEEGAD
-572 ELNKLLGSESLLR
+572 LNKMLGSESLMR
-585 RRIAKEIEEDIKAFG
+585 RRVAKEIDDDIKAYG

-605 LIEQAERVVLTA
+605 LIEQAERVVLSA
-617 TVVDEPVTVII
+617 TVVDEPVTVVI
-628 SQKYWGRTR
+628 SAKFWGRTR
-637 QGHGLDLSGI
+637 QGHGLDLSAV
-647 AFKEGDSLRSSF
+647 AFKEGDAMLSRF
-659 ECRSIDQCIVISSCG
+659 ECRSTDHCVVISSNG
-674 RVCSMPVSQLP
+674 RVCSIPVSQLP
-685 GGRGEGVPLTSL
+685 GGRGDGVPLTTL
-697 IELPSG
+697 IELAAG
-703 AKIVHV
+703 ARIVHV
-709 LCGAAEQS
+709 LCASPEQH
-717 VLLATAA
+717 VLLATST

-729 CHLGD
+729 CRLAD
-734 MLARNKTGKQFITI
+734 MVGRNKAGKQFITLEGEEQI
-748 ENAASVLA
+748 LP
-756 PVLFD
+756 PVLFT
-761 PAENAWVISASRAGR
+761 PAEQAWVISASRAGR

-786 RLSSGG
+786 RLTGG
-792 RGVIVMGLEEGD
+792 GKGLIVMGLEEGD
-804 ELISILVAV
+804 ALASVIVTV
-813 KSKLTVI
+813 KAKLTVV
-820 AQNGAGREHL
+820 ALSSTGREQTIR
-830 LKLSEADLQTHFGKR
+830 LSEADLQAHFGKR
-845 ARMGK
+845 ARMGRM
-850 LLPLKDKSTLIQLKG
+850 LPIKAKSSVQLVKN

>member
-1 MSNGNRIDDK
+1 MSDDK
-11 SDEETGHTRS
+11 
-21 PHLNPP
+21 
-27 PVKAPLSDALPQTG
+27 G
-41 EGTNEESNFKSPGEE
+41 EVSVGN
-56 ANERLREFSTHVQDE
+56 QDD
-71 LFDADQSAELKPVEV
+71 LFDATEDEQKV
-86 AGEVTGR
+86 AAQPEKVHQPIANGG
-93 TGKAVR
+93 GNGGR
-99 QFLPLPA
+99 QFAPLPDL
-106 MPEGDTV
+106 PEGDSV

-174 VLGKFHPHGDTSA
+174 VLGKFHPHGDSSA

-193 LAQNFSLRYPL
+193 LAQSFSLRYPL

-275 IAVGMATEIPSHNLI
+275 IAVGMATEIPSHNLR

-296 ALCVRNPDCTDEAL
+296 ALCVRNPRCSDDEL
-310 LALITGPDLPG
+310 LALVSGPDLPSG
-321 GAQIISS
+321 GQIISS
-328 PADIRECYRAG
+328 PLEIRECYRTG

-344 MRARWTVE
+344 MRARWKVE
-352 ELARSQWRVAVYE
+352 ELARGQWRVAVFE
-365 LPHGVSSKKIME
+365 LPHGTSCKKVME

-382 TNPKFRFNKKT
+382 TNPKPKPNKKG
-393 LTPEQLH
+393 LTQEQAQ
-400 NKQLILSVLDKVADE
+400 NKQLLLSVLEKVSDE
-415 SDKDQA
+415 SDKEQA

-427 PKSGRQSVEELMT
+427 PKSGRQSAEELMT

-448 ECGLSINMVMIG
+448 EGSLSVNMVMIG

-466 QKAITDII
+466 QKAVTDII
-474 REWGQFRLST
+474 REWGQFRLAT
-484 VRRRSNYRL
+484 VRRRCEHRL
-493 TQINDRIHVLEGR
+493 AQINDRIHVLDGR

-527 AALIAR
+527 EALIAR
-533 FELSERQAEDILE
+533 FDLSVRQAEDILE
-546 IRLRQLARLESIK
+546 IRLRQLARMESIK

-564 KGLRDEAA
+564 KALQDEGAD
-572 ELNKLLGSESLLR
+572 LGKMLGSESLMR
-585 RRIAKEIEEDIKAFG
+585 RRVAKEIDDDIKAFG

-605 LIEQAERVVLTA
+605 LIEEAERVVLTVQ
-617 TVVDEPVTVII
+617 VVDEPVTVII
-628 SQKYWGRTR
+628 SNKHWARTR
-637 QGHGLDLSGI
+637 LGHGLDLSGTS
-647 AFKEGDSLRSSF
+647 FKDGDGMLASY
-659 ECRSIDQCIVISSCG
+659 ECRTVDDCIVFCSNG
-674 RVCSMPVSQLP
+674 RVCSVPVAQLP
-685 GGRGEGVPLTSL
+685 GGRGDGVPLATL
-697 IELPSG
+697 VDVESG
-703 AKIVHV
+703 AKIVQV
-709 LCGAAEQS
+709 ICGSPEQH

-729 CHLGD
+729 CTLGD
-734 MLARNKTGKQFITI
+734 MVGRNKAGKQFLKFDEGVQI
-748 ENAASVLA
+748 LP
-756 PVLFD
+756 PVLFIPSKHD
-761 PAENAWVISASRAGR
+761 LIVSVSRAGR
-776 LLAFP
+776 LLAFE

-786 RLSSGG
+786 QLASGG
-792 RGVIVMGLEEGD
+792 KGVIVMGLEEGD
-804 ELISILVAV
+804 ELAAV
-813 KSKLTVI
+813 TVTSE
-820 AQNGAGREHL
+820 AKVTVVTRSGTGREQL
-830 LKLSEADLQTHFGKR
+830 IRLSVADLQSHLGKR
-845 ARMGK
+845 ARMGRM
-850 LLPLKDKSTLIQLKG
+850 LALKARSAVVSVQG
-865 SD
+865 E